1 MFVNRT
7 KRKGAGVFKKQN
19 AWISLENGFA
29 TRPCTLLEKSET
41 KARLWLDDT
50 RFAERTF
57 LLKMSL
63 PSHGQRC
70 EVEWRDGHELG
81 VRLLPDARKFY

>member
-1 MFVNRT
+1 MFVNRSNR
-7 KRKGAGVFKKQN
+7 KRAGVFKRQN

-29 TRPCTLLEKSET
+29 TRACTLLEKSET
-41 KARLWLDDT
+41 RARLWLEDT

-57 LLKMSL
+57 LLKLSL
-63 PSHGQRC
+63 PSQGQRC

-81 VRLLPDARKFY
+81 VRILPDTRKPY